1 MHFVIFSML
10 CRLHSSWDPVPA
22 ELLKTLQRNSG
33 DSNKLNIKESLI
45 KLEFYKLKWLKLNK
59 IVAANW
65 FKFRL
70 FHELRLTSNRILRI
84 VQGLLLWWLLLILKL
99 FVLTSQ
105 TGDLLL
111 CSNNADVSK
120 IWDKKSNFFNNSALT
135 LQQCLRSGLSQY
147 PMLVRGQILSES
159 KCQFHASASWGRRY
173 ICT

>member
-1 MHFVIFSML
+1 MSV
-10 CRLHSSWDPVPA
+10 V
-22 ELLKTLQRNSG
+22 
-33 DSNKLNIKESLI
+33 
-45 KLEFYKLKWLKLNK
+45 
-59 IVAANW
+59 
-65 FKFRL
+65 
-70 FHELRLTSNRILRI
+70 RIQRI
-84 VQGLLLWWLLLILKL
+84 VPGLLLWWLLLILKL

-159 KCQFHASASWGRRY
+159 KCQFHASAS
-173 ICT
+173 

>member
-1 MHFVIFSML
+1 MHFLVSL
-10 CRLHSSWDPVPA
+10 CCVAFTTLETQDPVLA
-22 ELLKTLQRNSG
+22 ELLKTLQRNS
-33 DSNKLNIKESLI
+33 KEIQTNWTSKVVLI

-65 FKFRL
+65 FKFIL
-70 FHELRLTSNRILRI
+70 LHELRETLDNRPGIITL
-84 VQGLLLWWLLLILKL
+84 VVVVNLET
-99 FVLTSQ
+99 FCSHQ

-120 IWDKKSNFFNNSALT
+120 IWDKKFNFFNNSALT
-135 LQQCLRSGLSQY
+135 LQQSLRSGLSQY
-147 PMLVRGQILSES
+147 PMLVREQILSES